1 MKVRKVEQQFN
12 IEDMDIIIGK
22 RTINSKVFEG
32 LTMKQAVEKY
42 PNLDEKFIREAF
54 KIANP
59 NRSRPKSKK

>member
-1 MKVRKVEQQFN
+1 
-12 IEDMDIIIGK
+12 MDIIIGK

-42 PNLDEKFIREAF
+42 PNLDEKFIRESY